1 MKTFLLKVLR
11 RLITPSH
18 HQANPCQSEADTDE
32 SRVWSCKLATEFSEL
47 TTVSRCYATLQW
59 HGKLLKFFNTTLTL
73 SVFSVHI
80 VWKLLEGQV
89 CLPWQTA
96 SQTLCFAELPM
107 CLRHRLAEFAHH
119 VFPPLSRGDH
129 CQLHLNFCSEILS
142 DEQNGRFRTERSLP
156 GILEMVFSL

>member
-1 MKTFLLKVLR
+1 MKVLR

-32 SRVWSCKLATEFSEL
+32 SRVWSCKLATEFSRADCCL
-47 TTVSRCYATLQW
+47 KVLCYATEW
-59 HGKLLKFFNTTLTL
+59 HRKLLKFFNTTLTL

-96 SQTLCFAELPM
+96 SQSLCFAELPM
-107 CLRHRLAEFAHH
+107 CLRHWLPEFAHR
-119 VFPPLSRGDH
+119 VFPPLSRGAH

-142 DEQNGRFRTERSLP
+142 DEQNGRLRTERSLP
-156 GILEMVFSL
+156 GVLETVFSS

>member
-1 MKTFLLKVLR
+1 MAVRTGTKRSSHKQGQRVSIQGKTFLLRVLR

-32 SRVWSCKLATEFSEL
+32 SRVWSCKLATDFSQADYCL
-47 TTVSRCYATLQW
+47 KVSCYPTEW
-59 HGKLLKFFNTTLTL
+59 HGKLLKYFNTTLTL

-96 SQTLCFAELPM
+96 SQTLCFTEPPVRLQHCLAELT
-107 CLRHRLAEFAHH
+107 RH
-119 VFPPLSRGDH
+119 VFPPSSTAS
-129 CQLHLNFCSEILS
+129 C
-142 DEQNGRFRTERSLP
+142 T
-156 GILEMVFSL
+156 